1 MFARLEAWFNAFFL
15 GYAARVSGDLAVGLV
30 PVALALVTLYVAV
43 YGLAVMRGEATEPV
57 GTFAWKMVKVGA
69 ILSFALPGL
78 YYSGNVAAAATGLQ
92 DGLATLFVAP
102 RGVAA
107 ATAFGALDLANTAA
121 NEQLALLWKDAGMF
135 RLDLVLASLLFSL
148 GTTIFLVL
156 GAFVALLGKL
166 ILTFA
171 LAIGPLA
178 ILCLLFK
185 PTARFFDSWLS
196 FVLSAVILSW
206 FVFFALG
213 MSLYVSDRVVAAI
226 ADGSAFVAGRA
237 RVGGCARSGRHLLGC
252 YVPPGHRALPSA
264 IACIQPDRWCLHPKR
279 RADGHQLDG
288 GDARHGRRPL
298 SQRWGGGRRRR
309 REHGTWRRSCLCR
322 RSSRGIGG
330 RRGRRRG
337 ARGVSTRRPARRGFD
352 LKFQPLFNRFIHT
365 GEYRP

>member
-1 MFARLEAWFNAFFL
+1 MFARLETWFNAFFL

-30 PVALALVTLYVAV
+30 PIALLLVTVYVAI

-57 GTFAWKMVKVGA
+57 GTFAWKMVKIGA

-102 RGVAA
+102 RAVAA

-196 FVLSAVILSW
+196 FVLSAVVMSW

-226 ADGSAFVAGRA
+226 ADGSAFVAGVPESVGALEAAGTYLAVMCLLAIVLYQAPSLASSLTGGASIQSGAQMVTNLMVAMRA
-237 RVGGCARSGRHLLGC
+237 M
-252 YVPPGHRALPSA
+252 
-264 IACIQPDRWCLHPKR
+264 
-279 RADGHQLDG
+279 
-288 GDARHGRRPL
+288 
-298 SQRWGGGRRRR
+298 GGGRS
-309 REHGTWRRSCLCR
+309 E
-322 RSSRGIGG
+322 IG
-330 RRGRRRG
+330 R
-337 ARGVSTRRPARRGFD
+337 AHV
-352 LKFQPLFNRFIHT
+352 
-365 GEYRP
+365 

>member
-1 MFARLEAWFNAFFL
+1 MFAKLEVWFNTFFL

-30 PVALALVTLYVAV
+30 PVALLLVTVYVAV

-78 YYSGNVAAAATGLQ
+78 YYSGNVVAWATGLQ

-102 RGVAA
+102 RTVPVT
-107 ATAFGALDLANTAA
+107 TAFGALDLANTQA

-156 GAFVALLGKL
+156 GAFVGLLGKL

-185 PTARFFDSWLS
+185 STARFFDSWLS
-196 FVLSAVILSW
+196 FVLSAIVLSW

-213 MSLYVSDRVVAAI
+213 MSLYVSDRVVFAI
-226 ADGSAFVAGRA
+226 REGSAFVGGAPNAVGALEAAGTYLAVMCLLAIVLYQAPSLASSLTGGASIQTGTQMVTNSMVAMRAMGGGRSGGSRAVGGGSISRGGGAAYVAGRA
-237 RVGGCARSGRHLLGC
+237 AGAVG
-252 YVPPGHRALPSA
+252 SA
-264 IACIQPDRWCLHPKR
+264 
-279 RADGHQLDG
+279 G
-288 GDARHGRRPL
+288 GAVAG
-298 SQRWGGGRRRR
+298 
-309 REHGTWRRSCLCR
+309 
-322 RSSRGIGG
+322 SSRAAYQ
-330 RRGRRRG
+330 RVAQRG
-337 ARGVSTRRPARRGFD
+337 GVST
-352 LKFQPLFNRFIHT
+352 
-365 GEYRP
+365 

>member
-1 MFARLEAWFNAFFL
+1 MFARLETWFNAFFL

-30 PVALALVTLYVAV
+30 PVALLLVTVYVAV

-102 RGVAA
+102 RAVAA

-121 NEQLALLWKDAGMF
+121 NEQLALLWKDASMF

-196 FVLSAVILSW
+196 FVLSAIVLSW

-226 ADGSAFVAGRA
+226 ADGSAFVAGVPGSVGALEAAGTYLAVMCLLAIVLYQAPSLASSLTGGASIQSGTQMVTNSMVAMRA
-237 RVGGCARSGRHLLGC
+237 M
-252 YVPPGHRALPSA
+252 
-264 IACIQPDRWCLHPKR
+264 
-279 RADGHQLDG
+279 
-288 GDARHGRRPL
+288 
-298 SQRWGGGRRRR
+298 GGGRS
-309 REHGTWRRSCLCR
+309 GGSGA
-322 RSSRGIGG
+322 SGGSGGSMARGGGPAYVAGRAAGAVGSAGGAAANGG
-330 RRGRRRG
+330 RAAYQRVAQRGG
-337 ARGVSTRRPARRGFD
+337 IST
-352 LKFQPLFNRFIHT
+352 
-365 GEYRP
+365 

>member
-1 MFARLEAWFNAFFL
+1 MFARLETWFNAFFL

-30 PVALALVTLYVAV
+30 PVALALVTVYVAV

-102 RGVAA
+102 RAAAA

-226 ADGSAFVAGRA
+226 ADGSAFVAGVPGSVGALEAAGTYLAVMCLLAIVLYQAPSLASSLTGGASIQSGAQMVTNSMVAMRA
-237 RVGGCARSGRHLLGC
+237 M
-252 YVPPGHRALPSA
+252 
-264 IACIQPDRWCLHPKR
+264 
-279 RADGHQLDG
+279 
-288 GDARHGRRPL
+288 
-298 SQRWGGGRRRR
+298 GGGRSAGGGAAAGGSG
-309 REHGTWRRSCLCR
+309 GTMG
-322 RSSRGIGG
+322 RGGG
-330 RRGRRRG
+330 AAYVAGRAVGSAGSAAAGG
-337 ARGVSTRRPARRGFD
+337 ARAAYQRVAQRGGVST
-352 LKFQPLFNRFIHT
+352 
-365 GEYRP
+365 

>member
-1 MFARLEAWFNAFFL
+1 MFARLETWFNAFFL

-30 PVALALVTLYVAV
+30 PIALLLVTVYVAV

-102 RGVAA
+102 RAVAA

-196 FVLSAVILSW
+196 FVLSAVVLSW

-226 ADGSAFVAGRA
+226 ADGSAFVAGVPGSVGALEAAGTYLAVMCLLAIVLYKAPSLASSLTGGASIQSGAQMVTNSMVAMRA
-237 RVGGCARSGRHLLGC
+237 MGAGR
-252 YVPPGHRALPSA
+252 A
-264 IACIQPDRWCLHPKR
+264 
-279 RADGHQLDG
+279 
-288 GDARHGRRPL
+288 
-298 SQRWGGGRRRR
+298 GGGAAA
-309 REHGTWRRSCLCR
+309 GGGSM
-322 RSSRGIGG
+322 SRGGG
-330 RRGRRRG
+330 AAYVAGRAAGAVGSAGGAVAGG
-337 ARGVSTRRPARRGFD
+337 ARAAYQRVAQRGGVST
-352 LKFQPLFNRFIHT
+352 
-365 GEYRP
+365 

>member
-1 MFARLEAWFNAFFL
+1 MFARLETWFNAFFL

-30 PVALALVTLYVAV
+30 PVALALVTVYVAV

-102 RGVAA
+102 RAVAA

-226 ADGSAFVAGRA
+226 ADGSAFVAGVPGSVGALEAAGTYLAVMCLLAIVLYQAPSLASSLTGGASIQSGAQMVTNSMVAMRA
-237 RVGGCARSGRHLLGC
+237 M
-252 YVPPGHRALPSA
+252 
-264 IACIQPDRWCLHPKR
+264 
-279 RADGHQLDG
+279 
-288 GDARHGRRPL
+288 
-298 SQRWGGGRRRR
+298 GGGRSV
-309 REHGTWRRSCLCR
+309 GGGAAAGGSGG
-322 RSSRGIGG
+322 SMGRGGG
-330 RRGRRRG
+330 AAYVAGRAVGSAGGAVAGG
-337 ARGVSTRRPARRGFD
+337 ARAAYQRVAQRGGVST
-352 LKFQPLFNRFIHT
+352 
-365 GEYRP
+365 

>member
-1 MFARLEAWFNAFFL
+1 MFAKLEAWFNAFFL

-30 PVALALVTLYVAV
+30 PVALALVTVYVAI

-57 GTFAWKMVKVGA
+57 GTFAWKMAKVGA

-102 RGVAA
+102 RAVAA

-171 LAIGPLA
+171 LAIGPIA

-185 PTARFFDSWLS
+185 PTARFFDSWVS
-196 FVLSAVILSW
+196 FVLSAVVLSW

-226 ADGSAFVAGRA
+226 ADGSAFVAGVPGSVGALEAAGTYLAVMCLLAIVLYQAPSLASSLTGGASIQTGAQMISNAVVASRLGGRA
-237 RVGGCARSGRHLLGC
+237 GAAAAAS
-252 YVPPGHRALPSA
+252 
-264 IACIQPDRWCLHPKR
+264 
-279 RADGHQLDG
+279 
-288 GDARHGRRPL
+288 
-298 SQRWGGGRRRR
+298 GGG
-309 REHGTWRRSCLCR
+309 GSMG
-322 RSSRGIGG
+322 RGGG
-330 RRGRRRG
+330 AAYVAGRAAGAVGSAGGAAASG
-337 ARGVSTRRPARRGFD
+337 ARAAYQRVAQRGGGSA
-352 LKFQPLFNRFIHT
+352 T
-365 GEYRP
+365 

>member
-1 MFARLEAWFNAFFL
+1 MFARLETWFNAFFL

-30 PVALALVTLYVAV
+30 PVALALVTVYVAV

-102 RGVAA
+102 RAVAA

-226 ADGSAFVAGRA
+226 ADGSAFVAE
-237 RVGGCARSGRHLLGC
+237 
-252 YVPPGHRALPSA
+252 
-264 IACIQPDRWCLHPKR
+264 I
-279 RADGHQLDG
+279 
-288 GDARHGRRPL
+288 
-298 SQRWGGGRRRR
+298 
-309 REHGTWRRSCLCR
+309 E
-322 RSSRGIGG
+322 
-330 RRGRRRG
+330 
-337 ARGVSTRRPARRGFD
+337 STRLNSSHLRLSRMPSSA
-352 LKFQPLFNRFIHT
+352 
-365 GEYRP
+365 

>member
-1 MFARLEAWFNAFFL
+1 MFAKLEAWFNAFFL
-15 GYAARVSGDLAVGLV
+15 GYAARVSADLAVGLV
-30 PVALALVTLYVAV
+30 PVALVLVTVYVAI

-57 GTFAWKMVKVGA
+57 GTFAWKMAKVGA

-102 RGVAA
+102 RAVAA

-185 PTARFFDSWLS
+185 PTARFFDSWVS

-226 ADGSAFVAGRA
+226 ADGSAFVAGVPGSVGALEAAGTYLAVMCLLAIVLYQAPSLASSLTGGASIQTGAQMISNAVVASRLGGRA
-237 RVGGCARSGRHLLGC
+237 GAAAAASGSGGSMGR
-252 YVPPGHRALPSA
+252 
-264 IACIQPDRWCLHPKR
+264 
-279 RADGHQLDG
+279 
-288 GDARHGRRPL
+288 
-298 SQRWGGGRRRR
+298 GGGAAYVAGRAA
-309 REHGTWRRSCLCR
+309 GAVGSA
-322 RSSRGIGG
+322 GG
-330 RRGRRRG
+330 AVASG
-337 ARGVSTRRPARRGFD
+337 ARAAYQRVAQRGGGSA
-352 LKFQPLFNRFIHT
+352 T
-365 GEYRP
+365 

>member
-1 MFARLEAWFNAFFL
+1 MFAKLESWFNAFFL

-30 PVALALVTLYVAV
+30 PIALLLVTVYIAV

-57 GTFAWKMVKVGA
+57 GIFAWKMVKVGA
-69 ILSFALPGL
+69 IFSFALPGL
-78 YYSGNVAAAATGLQ
+78 YYSGNVAAAANGLQ

-102 RGVAA
+102 RAVAA

-121 NEQLALLWKDAGMF
+121 NEQLALLWKDAGVF

-148 GTTIFLVL
+148 GTTVFLVL

-196 FVLSAVILSW
+196 FVLSAVVLSW

-226 ADGSAFVAGRA
+226 ADGSAFVAGVPGSVGALEAAGTYLAVMCLLAIVLYQAPSLASSLTGGASIQTGAQMISNAVVATRLGGRA
-237 RVGGCARSGRHLLGC
+237 GAAAAASGAGGSMAR
-252 YVPPGHRALPSA
+252 
-264 IACIQPDRWCLHPKR
+264 
-279 RADGHQLDG
+279 
-288 GDARHGRRPL
+288 
-298 SQRWGGGRRRR
+298 GGGAAYVAGRTVGAVGSAGGAAAGKARAAYQRVAQ
-309 REHGTWRRSCLCR
+309 
-322 RSSRGIGG
+322 RGS
-330 RRGRRRG
+330 
-337 ARGVSTRRPARRGFD
+337 VPT
-352 LKFQPLFNRFIHT
+352 
-365 GEYRP
+365 

>member
-1 MFARLEAWFNAFFL
+1 MFARLETWFNAFFL

-30 PVALALVTLYVAV
+30 PIALLLVTVYVAI

-102 RGVAA
+102 RAVAA

-196 FVLSAVILSW
+196 FVLSAVVLSW

-226 ADGSAFVAGRA
+226 ADGSAFVAGVPGSVGALEAAGTYLAVMCLLAIVLYQAPSLASSLTGGASIQSGAQMVTNSMVAMRA
-237 RVGGCARSGRHLLGC
+237 M
-252 YVPPGHRALPSA
+252 
-264 IACIQPDRWCLHPKR
+264 
-279 RADGHQLDG
+279 
-288 GDARHGRRPL
+288 
-298 SQRWGGGRRRR
+298 GGGRA
-309 REHGTWRRSCLCR
+309 GGGAAAGGGSM
-322 RSSRGIGG
+322 SRGGG
-330 RRGRRRG
+330 AAYVAGRAAGAVGSAGGAVAGG
-337 ARGVSTRRPARRGFD
+337 ARAAYQRVAQRGGVST
-352 LKFQPLFNRFIHT
+352 
-365 GEYRP
+365 

>member
-1 MFARLEAWFNAFFL
+1 MFAKLETWFNAFFL

-30 PVALALVTLYVAV
+30 PIALLLVTVYVAV

-57 GTFAWKMVKVGA
+57 GIFAWKMVKVGA

-78 YYSGNVAAAATGLQ
+78 YYSGNVAAAANGLQ

-102 RGVAA
+102 RAVPA

-121 NEQLALLWKDAGMF
+121 NEQLALLWKDAGVF

-196 FVLSAVILSW
+196 FVLSAVVLSW

-226 ADGSAFVAGRA
+226 ADGSAFVAGVPGSVGALEAAGTYLAVMCLLAIVLYQAPSLASSLTGGASIQTGAQMISNAVVATRLGGRA
-237 RVGGCARSGRHLLGC
+237 GAAAAASGSGGSMGR
-252 YVPPGHRALPSA
+252 
-264 IACIQPDRWCLHPKR
+264 
-279 RADGHQLDG
+279 
-288 GDARHGRRPL
+288 
-298 SQRWGGGRRRR
+298 GGGVAYVAGRAA
-309 REHGTWRRSCLCR
+309 
-322 RSSRGIGG
+322 GG
-330 RRGRRRG
+330 VGSAGGAAANG
-337 ARGVSTRRPARRGFD
+337 ARAAYQRVAQRGGVST
-352 LKFQPLFNRFIHT
+352 
-365 GEYRP
+365 

>member
-1 MFARLEAWFNAFFL
+1 MFARLEVWFNAFFL

-30 PVALALVTLYVAV
+30 PIALLLVTVYVAV
-43 YGLAVMRGEATEPV
+43 YGLAVMRGEAPEPI
-57 GTFAWKMVKVGA
+57 GTFAWKMVKIGA

-78 YYSGNVAAAATGLQ
+78 YYAGNVAAAANGLQ

-121 NEQLALLWKDAGMF
+121 NEQLALLWKDASLF

-185 PTARFFDSWLS
+185 PTARFFDSWVS
-196 FVLSAVILSW
+196 FVLSAVVLSW

-226 ADGSAFVAGRA
+226 ADGSAFVAGVPGSVGALEAAGTYLAVMCLLAIVLYQAPSLASSLTGGASIQNGMQMVTNSMVAMRA
-237 RVGGCARSGRHLLGC
+237 MGSGR
-252 YVPPGHRALPSA
+252 AS
-264 IACIQPDRWCLHPKR
+264 
-279 RADGHQLDG
+279 G
-288 GDARHGRRPL
+288 GAGAGGNMAR
-298 SQRWGGGRRRR
+298 GGGAAFVAGRAA
-309 REHGTWRRSCLCR
+309 GAVGSAGGAAANG
-322 RSSRGIGG
+322 SRAAYQ
-330 RRGRRRG
+330 RVAQRG
-337 ARGVSTRRPARRGFD
+337 GVST
-352 LKFQPLFNRFIHT
+352 
-365 GEYRP
+365 

>member
-1 MFARLEAWFNAFFL
+1 MFARLETWFNAFFL
-15 GYAARVSGDLAVGLV
+15 GYAARVSADLAVGLV
-30 PVALALVTLYVAV
+30 PIALLLVTVYVAV

-102 RGVAA
+102 RAVAA

-121 NEQLALLWKDAGMF
+121 NEQLALLWRDAGMF
-135 RLDLVLASLLFSL
+135 RLDLVLASVLFSL

-185 PTARFFDSWLS
+185 STARFFDSWLS
-196 FVLSAVILSW
+196 FVLSAVVLSW

-226 ADGSAFVAGRA
+226 ADGSAFVAGVPGSVGALEAAGTYLAVMCLLAIVLFQAPSLASSLTGGASIQSGTQMVTNSMVAMRA
-237 RVGGCARSGRHLLGC
+237 MGSGRSGGS
-252 YVPPGHRALPSA
+252 GAA
-264 IACIQPDRWCLHPKR
+264 
-279 RADGHQLDG
+279 
-288 GDARHGRRPL
+288 
-298 SQRWGGGRRRR
+298 GGG
-309 REHGTWRRSCLCR
+309 GSM
-322 RSSRGIGG
+322 SRGGG
-330 RRGRRRG
+330 AAYVAGRTAGAVGSAGGAVTGG
-337 ARGVSTRRPARRGFD
+337 ARAAYQRVAQRGGVST
-352 LKFQPLFNRFIHT
+352 
-365 GEYRP
+365 

>member
-1 MFARLEAWFNAFFL
+1 MFARLETWFNAFFL

-30 PVALALVTLYVAV
+30 PIALLLVTVYVAI

-57 GTFAWKMVKVGA
+57 GTFAWKMAKVGA

-102 RGVAA
+102 RAVAA

-196 FVLSAVILSW
+196 FVLSAVVLSW

-226 ADGSAFVAGRA
+226 ADGSAFVAGVPGSVGALEAAGTYLAVMCLLAIVLYQAPSLASSLTGGASIQSGTQMVTNSMVAMRA
-237 RVGGCARSGRHLLGC
+237 M
-252 YVPPGHRALPSA
+252 
-264 IACIQPDRWCLHPKR
+264 
-279 RADGHQLDG
+279 
-288 GDARHGRRPL
+288 
-298 SQRWGGGRRRR
+298 GGGRS
-309 REHGTWRRSCLCR
+309 GGSGAAGGGG
-322 RSSRGIGG
+322 SMSRGGG
-330 RRGRRRG
+330 AAYVAGRAAGAVGSAGGAVAGG
-337 ARGVSTRRPARRGFD
+337 ARAAYQRVAQRGGVST
-352 LKFQPLFNRFIHT
+352 
-365 GEYRP
+365 

>member
-1 MFARLEAWFNAFFL
+1 MFARLETWFNAFFL

-30 PVALALVTLYVAV
+30 PIALLLVTVYVAV

-78 YYSGNVAAAATGLQ
+78 YYSGNVAAAAIGLQ

-102 RGVAA
+102 RAVAA

-121 NEQLALLWKDAGMF
+121 NEQLALLWRDAGMF

-196 FVLSAVILSW
+196 FVLSAVVLSW

-226 ADGSAFVAGRA
+226 ADGSAFVAGVPGSVGALEAAGTYLAVMCLLAIVLYQAPSLASSLTGGASIQSGAQMVTNSMVAMRA
-237 RVGGCARSGRHLLGC
+237 M
-252 YVPPGHRALPSA
+252 
-264 IACIQPDRWCLHPKR
+264 
-279 RADGHQLDG
+279 
-288 GDARHGRRPL
+288 
-298 SQRWGGGRRRR
+298 GGGRA
-309 REHGTWRRSCLCR
+309 GGAAAAGGGSM
-322 RSSRGIGG
+322 SRGGG
-330 RRGRRRG
+330 AAYVAGRAAGAVGSTGGAAANG
-337 ARGVSTRRPARRGFD
+337 ARAAYQRVAQRGGVST
-352 LKFQPLFNRFIHT
+352 
-365 GEYRP
+365 

>member
-1 MFARLEAWFNAFFL
+1 MFAKLEAWFNAFFL

-30 PVALALVTLYVAV
+30 PVALALVTVYVAI

-57 GTFAWKMVKVGA
+57 GTFAWKMAKVGA

-102 RGVAA
+102 RAVAA

-171 LAIGPLA
+171 LAIGPIA

-185 PTARFFDSWLS
+185 PTARFFDSWVS
-196 FVLSAVILSW
+196 FVLSAVVLSW

-226 ADGSAFVAGRA
+226 ADGSAFVAGVPGSVGALEAAGTYLAVMCLLAIVLYQAPSLASSLTGGASIQTGAQMISNAVVASRLGGRA
-237 RVGGCARSGRHLLGC
+237 GAAAAAS
-252 YVPPGHRALPSA
+252 
-264 IACIQPDRWCLHPKR
+264 
-279 RADGHQLDG
+279 
-288 GDARHGRRPL
+288 
-298 SQRWGGGRRRR
+298 GGG
-309 REHGTWRRSCLCR
+309 GSMG
-322 RSSRGIGG
+322 RGGG
-330 RRGRRRG
+330 AAYVAGRAAGAVGSAGGAAASG
-337 ARGVSTRRPARRGFD
+337 ARAAYQRVAQRGGG
-352 LKFQPLFNRFIHT
+352 LAT
-365 GEYRP
+365 

>member
-1 MFARLEAWFNAFFL
+1 MFAKLETWFNAFFL

-30 PVALALVTLYVAV
+30 PIALLLVTVYVAV

-57 GTFAWKMVKVGA
+57 GIFAWKMVKVGA

-78 YYSGNVAAAATGLQ
+78 YYSGNVAAAANGLQ

-102 RGVAA
+102 RAVPA

-121 NEQLALLWKDAGMF
+121 NEQLALLWKDAGVF

-196 FVLSAVILSW
+196 FVLSAVVLSW

-226 ADGSAFVAGRA
+226 ADGSAFVAGVPGSVGALEAAGTYLAVMCLLAIVLYQAPSLASSLTGGASIQTGAQMISNAVVATRLGGRA
-237 RVGGCARSGRHLLGC
+237 GAAAAASGSGGSMGR
-252 YVPPGHRALPSA
+252 
-264 IACIQPDRWCLHPKR
+264 
-279 RADGHQLDG
+279 
-288 GDARHGRRPL
+288 
-298 SQRWGGGRRRR
+298 GGGGAYVAGRAA
-309 REHGTWRRSCLCR
+309 
-322 RSSRGIGG
+322 GG
-330 RRGRRRG
+330 VGSAGGAAANG
-337 ARGVSTRRPARRGFD
+337 ARAAYQRVAQRGGVST
-352 LKFQPLFNRFIHT
+352 
-365 GEYRP
+365 

>member
-1 MFARLEAWFNAFFL
+1 MFARLETWFNAFFL

-30 PVALALVTLYVAV
+30 PIALLLVTVYVAV

-102 RGVAA
+102 RAVAA

-196 FVLSAVILSW
+196 FVLSAVVLSW

-226 ADGSAFVAGRA
+226 ADGSAFVAGVPGSVGALEAAGTYLAVMCLLAIVLYQAPSLASSLTGGASIQSGAQMVTNSMVAMRA
-237 RVGGCARSGRHLLGC
+237 MGAGR
-252 YVPPGHRALPSA
+252 A
-264 IACIQPDRWCLHPKR
+264 
-279 RADGHQLDG
+279 
-288 GDARHGRRPL
+288 
-298 SQRWGGGRRRR
+298 GGGAA
-309 REHGTWRRSCLCR
+309 GGGGSMA
-322 RSSRGIGG
+322 RGGG
-330 RRGRRRG
+330 AAYVAGRAAGAVGSAGGAVAGG
-337 ARGVSTRRPARRGFD
+337 ARAAYQRVAQRGGVST
-352 LKFQPLFNRFIHT
+352 
-365 GEYRP
+365 

>member
-15 GYAARVSGDLAVGLV
+15 GYAARVSSDLAVGLV
-30 PVALALVTLYVAV
+30 PVALPLVTVYVAV
-43 YGLAVMRGEATEPV
+43 YGLAVMRGEAPEPV

-78 YYSGNVAAAATGLQ
+78 YYSGNVAAAAMGLQ
-92 DGLATLFVAP
+92 DSLATLFVAP
-102 RGVAA
+102 GAVVVT
-107 ATAFGALDLANTAA
+107 TAFGALDLANTAA

-178 ILCLLFK
+178 ILGLLFK

-196 FVLSAVILSW
+196 FILSAVVLSW
-206 FVFFALG
+206 LVFFALG

-226 ADGSAFVAGRA
+226 ADSSAFTGGVADSVGALEAAGTYLAVMCLLSIVLYQAPSLASSLTGGASIQSGLQMVSNSMVAMRAMGAGRA
-237 RVGGCARSGRHLLGC
+237 A
-252 YVPPGHRALPSA
+252 
-264 IACIQPDRWCLHPKR
+264 
-279 RADGHQLDG
+279 
-288 GDARHGRRPL
+288 
-298 SQRWGGGRRRR
+298 GGG
-309 REHGTWRRSCLCR
+309 SA
-322 RSSRGIGG
+322 SGG
-330 RRGRRRG
+330 SM
-337 ARGVSTRRPARRGFD
+337 ARGGGAAYVAGKAAGVMGAAGGAAAGSARAAYQRVALRGSTS
-352 LKFQPLFNRFIHT
+352 T
-365 GEYRP
+365 